1 MQGKVI
7 WTVSY
12 NEKILAKQIITD
24 ILIQSVHKSKVLRP
38 IVLNLFNQPW
48 HVKIHWYIL
57 GRLKLWVDHIQS
69 WFVICVTKNWF
80 KTAKDLGRMIR
91 WLLFYAMW
99 TIFQWLYS

>member
-38 IVLNLFNQPW
+38 IVLNLFNQP
-48 HVKIHWYIL
+48 
-57 GRLKLWVDHIQS
+57 
-69 WFVICVTKNWF
+69 
-80 KTAKDLGRMIR
+80 
-91 WLLFYAMW
+91 
-99 TIFQWLYS
+99 

>member
-57 GRLKLWVDHIQS
+57 GRLNLD
-69 WFVICVTKNWF
+69 
-80 KTAKDLGRMIR
+80 
-91 WLLFYAMW
+91 LLFV
-99 TIFQWLYS
+99 WLKTGLKLQRIWVEW